1 MNSHSKQRSIEL
13 EDDLMLGNDLLSSG
27 VNGNSSEDK
36 SKRNKSAFFL
46 DGKTLSFDS
55 YYCVIAN
62 DL

>member
-1 MNSHSKQRSIEL
+1 MNSHSKQRSVEL

-46 DGKTLSFDS
+46 DGKTFVICFLYLSL
-55 YYCVIAN
+55 N
-62 DL
+62 